1 MSRHIGCHAYGHS
14 LTAATCSD
22 VEGALSNEQASKR
35 LRLFVPAAAEMGRQR
50 AAAQLGPKSQLSMV
64 RTALRLGRQVSLLHQ
79 TDVQPPQGCHSWLS
93 ACLFLH
99 TNEGCI
105 SSCSLLVP
113 HTRSVLFDASSL
125 ANFKQLSATITACP
139 CLSARH
145 LPT

>member
-1 MSRHIGCHAYGHS
+1 MPYWLHMGTN

-50 AAAQLGPKSQLSMV
+50 EAAQLGPKSQLSMV

-79 TDVQPPQGCHSWLS
+79 KDVQAQQGCHLWLS

-99 TNEGCI
+99 TNQ
-105 SSCSLLVP
+105 
-113 HTRSVLFDASSL
+113 A
-125 ANFKQLSATITACP
+125 
-139 CLSARH
+139 
-145 LPT
+145 